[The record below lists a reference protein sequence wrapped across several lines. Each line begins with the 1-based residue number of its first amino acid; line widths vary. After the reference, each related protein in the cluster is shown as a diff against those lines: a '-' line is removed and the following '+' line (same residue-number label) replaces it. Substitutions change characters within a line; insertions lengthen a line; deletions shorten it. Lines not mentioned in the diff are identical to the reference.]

1 MKLKLSVFILFIL
14 FFCSFCIAGAEDA
27 TLKPQ
32 ESNFTVITIDQGI
45 QMVLKDSRLIKISLP
60 DNEMAYQDSLIAR
73 SALLPQLNAN
83 MTKTFNRFQPAMK
96 FGSSSVNTSDKEPL
110 TYGFD
115 VYQTLFDFGKSLSNY
130 RASKELFKAQ
140 KAHTESVKRIA
151 TLEFIIAYFNLLEV
165 DKMIIVSEK
174 EVESLAAYLN
184 DITHLYEQGAAVK
197 NDLLPA
203 KVRLADVKQ
212 RLIAARND
220 RMIAA
225 AKLNNILA
233 LPLREKIT
241 VQDVKMQPPE
251 FPEMEEAW
259 NLAKAQRPEVVFY
272 KNQMESS
279 FLRERAKAVENF
291 PTIFIDAGYAY
302 SQNRYLTHENN
313 ASVELGAKMNLYD
326 GGASRAELLKERSRR
341 EQLTVQRDK
350 LIEDI
355 KLEIED
361 SYFGLKNACEKIV
374 VAFDALQQAEENVRV
389 YRLKYKVGTATPT
402 EVLDAITLQTK
413 AQTNY
418 YNDDY
423 ELKRGY
429 AKLMYSMGI
438 DLGLIYERME
448 SDKNELTK
456 Q

>member
-1 MKLKLSVFILFIL
+1 MKHKIIKISIFIFLVC
-14 FFCSFCIAGAEDA
+14 FCRCAYAEE
-27 TLKPQ
+27 TSRL
-32 ESNFTVITIDQGI
+32 ITISQGI
-45 QMVLKDSRLIKISLP
+45 QIVLKDNRLIRIALP

-83 MTKTFNRFQPAMK
+83 VTKTFNRFQPAMK
-96 FGSSSVNTSDKEPL
+96 FGSSDVNTSDKEPL
-110 TYGFD
+110 AYGFD

-140 KAHTESVKRIA
+140 KAHTESVKRVA
-151 TLEFIIAYFNLLEV
+151 TLEFVVAYFNLLEV
-165 DKMIIVSEK
+165 DKMIIVFEK
-174 EVESLAAYLN
+174 EVDSLTAYLN
-184 DITHLYEQGAAVK
+184 DIEHLYEQGAAVK

-203 KVRLADVKQ
+203 KVKLADVKQ
-212 RLIAARND
+212 RLITARND
-220 RMIAA
+220 RKIAS

-241 VQDVKMQPPE
+241 VQDIKMQPPE

-259 NLAKAQRPEVVFY
+259 NMAKTQRPEVAFY
-272 KNQMESS
+272 ENQMESS
-279 FLRERAKAVENF
+279 LLTERAKAVENF
-291 PTIFIDAGYAY
+291 PTLFLDAGYAY

-326 GGASRAELLKERSRR
+326 GGSHRAELLKERSRR
-341 EQLTVQRDK
+341 EQIIGQKDK
-350 LIEDI
+350 LVEDI

-361 SYFGLKNACEKIV
+361 SYFGLKNACEKIA
-374 VAFDALQQAEENVRV
+374 VASDALQQSDENVRV
-389 YRLKYKVGTATPT
+389 YRVKYQAGSATPT
-402 EVLDAITLQTK
+402 EVLDAITLQTR

-438 DLGLIYERME
+438 DLGLIYGRME
-448 SDKNELTK
+448 SDKNESSK
-456 Q
+456 